1 MKETFVRYANRK
13 TYSTSQSKY
22 VNLDYLLQK
31 LKNSEEFTVT
41 EKETGIDITAKVVR
55 QAVATSDLSLAQIKA
70 ALCSK

>member
-1 MKETFVRYANRK
+1 MKEIFVRYANRK

-31 LKNSEEFTVT
+31 LKNSEDFTVT
-41 EKETGIDITAKVVR
+41 EKETGVDITAKVVR
-55 QAVATSDLSLAQIKA
+55 QAVATSNLSVEQIKV

>member
-41 EKETGIDITAKVVR
+41 EKETGADITTKVMR
-55 QAVATSDLSLAQIKA
+55 QAVATSNLTLEQIKA

>member
-31 LKNSEEFTVT
+31 LKNSEDFTVT